1 MLDYLS
7 SIGAWT
13 LVILV
18 IIVFGFFGM
27 LAKFYRKVLQGQ
39 VIIRNGLG
47 GSKVSFSGLI
57 VLPILHRV
65 EIMDV
70 SVKRIE
76 IDRMAKEGLV
86 CKDNL
91 RADIKV
97 AFFVRVNQTIE
108 DVLKVAQALGCEK
121 ASDVEIL
128 KIFFDAK
135 FSEALKT
142 VGKRFD
148 FVHLYTE
155 RDHFKNEI
163 LQVIGTDLNG
173 YILDDAAIDYL
184 EQTDKKLLNPD
195 NILDAEGI
203 KKITELTAAQAMLS
217 NEIERNKEK
226 TIVKQNVSAREAVLE
241 LQKQQAE
248 AEQKQKREIST
259 ITSRE
264 EAEAAKVAQ
273 EERLKAEKARIAADE
288 EIQIAEENKNRQ
300 IIVAQR
306 NKESTDLVE
315 KERVEKKQL
324 LERTEKEK
332 LVTLAEIA
340 KEKEVE
346 VERKNIQEVI
356 RERVMVEKAVVAEQE
371 RIKDTR
377 AFAEADRSKRVAV
390 TDAERE
396 AQEALVKRTKI
407 AEAEKLAAEKEAE
420 QRLIEADAELKASQ
434 KESEAIKIMADAKAQ
449 EDAVHGFAEARIMEA
464 RADAIEKEGN
474 AKARVL
480 EATANAEGKGI
491 EVKALA
497 QAKGKD
503 AMVQVMD
510 RQGSV
515 EASIMAKKF
524 NAEADGIKKKA
535 EAMKIFDQA
544 GKGHEEFKL
553 KLNKDKE
560 VELAAIT
567 IRKDIAEAQASVIRS
582 GLEKANI
589 DIVGGESMFFDKI
602 VGAITQGKTVDR
614 IVENSDVL
622 NDIKNTFFNGDPEY
636 FKTQLAGF
644 ISKFGMSSE
653 DIKNLTISAL
663 IAKMMDNADESSKA
677 PLQSLLSFFEKSG
690 LGNKSASL
698 LS

>member
-1 MLDYLS
+1 MLEYLS

-13 LVILV
+13 LVIAV
-18 IIVFGFFGM
+18 IIVLGFFGM

-65 EIMDV
+65 EIMDI

-76 IDRMAKEGLV
+76 IERMATEGLI
-86 CKDNL
+86 CQDNL

-142 VGKRFD
+142 VGKRFN
-148 FVHLYTE
+148 FVQLYTE
-155 RDHFKNEI
+155 RDHFKEEI

-203 KKITELTAAQAMLS
+203 KKITDLTANQAVLS
-217 NEIERNKEK
+217 NDIERNKEK
-226 TIVKQNVSAREAVLE
+226 TIVKQDVSAREAVLE
-241 LQKQQAE
+241 LHKQQAE
-248 AEQKQKREIST
+248 AEQKQKREIAN
-259 ITSRE
+259 ITARE
-264 EAEAAKVAQ
+264 EAEAAKVSQ

-288 EIQIAEENKNRQ
+288 EIQISEENKNRQ

-377 AFAEADRSKRVAV
+377 AFAEADRGKRVAV

-396 AQEALVKRTKI
+396 AQEVLVKRTKV

-420 QRLIEADAELKASQ
+420 QRLIEADAELKAST

-449 EDAVHGFAEARIMEA
+449 EDAIHGFAEARVQEA

-474 AKARVL
+474 ARARVL
-480 EATANAEGKGI
+480 QATAAAEGKGI
-491 EVKALA
+491 EIKALA
-497 QAKGKD
+497 EAKGKD

-510 RQGSV
+510 HQGAV
-515 EASIMAKKF
+515 EASVMAKKF
-524 NAEADGIKKKA
+524 NAEAEGITKKA

-560 VELAAIT
+560 VELASIAIQ
-567 IRKDIAEAQASVIRS
+567 KDIAEAQASVIRS
-582 GLEKANI
+582 GLEEANI
-589 DIVGGESMFFDKI
+589 DIVGGETMFFEKI
-602 VGAITQGKTVDR
+602 VGAITQGKSVDR
-614 IVENSDVL
+614 MVEGSDVL
-622 NDIKNTFFNGDPEY
+622 KDVKDTFFNGDPEY
-636 FKTQLAGF
+636 FKQQMAEF
-644 ISKFGMSSE
+644 VSKFGMTSE
-653 DIKNLTISAL
+653 DVKNLTISAL
-663 IAKMMDNADESSKA
+663 IAKMMDGADDASKA
-677 PLQSLLSFFEKSG
+677 PLQRLLAFFEKSG
-690 LGNKSASL
+690 LGDKSASL
-698 LS
+698 LR